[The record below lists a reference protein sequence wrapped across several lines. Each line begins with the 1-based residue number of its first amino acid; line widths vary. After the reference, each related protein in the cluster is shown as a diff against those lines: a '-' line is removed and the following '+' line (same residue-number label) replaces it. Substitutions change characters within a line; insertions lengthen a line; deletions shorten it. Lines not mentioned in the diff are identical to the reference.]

1 MIVFLINTF
10 LSSVLN
16 HAPDLRKNESMEHND
31 SRKQVASASDKAS
44 RYFSDLQHLRK
55 KFWERYRHLLIPMI
69 RTQIQKSGTKRLTRT
84 ATNLGLR
91 QTKRADSGF
100 LHVKRADSRST
111 LRPMASSKQDEHLS
125 SSIMND
131 FEVLMDSRLKPTKK
145 SNFEKMRRF
154 GRSSLPTS
162 FEGME
167 DVRVKNDPFKNKI
180 GKDVSMVHFLAYS
193 LLSK

>member
-1 MIVFLINTF
+1 
-10 LSSVLN
+10 
-16 HAPDLRKNESMEHND
+16 MEHND
-31 SRKQVASASDKAS
+31 SGKQVASASDKAS

-91 QTKRADSGF
+91 QTKRAPSRF
-100 LHVKRADSRST
+100 LPVKRSDSRLT
-111 LRPMASSKQDEHLS
+111 LRPVASSKKDEHLS

-145 SNFEKMRRF
+145 SHFEKMRRF

-193 LLSK
+193 LLSKQICKNASIFD